1 YLQDDDGKAAPSKE
15 ELFLATLKKCIADQ
29 LDNSDLSVNDLCR
42 AVQLSHAHL
51 YRKLKA
57 LTNLT
62 PVQFIRFI
70 RLKQAKI
77 LLETSSMNISEIAYA
92 VGFSDPNYFSRIYH
106 KEMGVTPS
114 ESRK

>member
-1 YLQDDDGKAAPSKE
+1 M
-15 ELFLATLKKCIADQ
+15 KKCIGDQ

-62 PVQFIRFI
+62 PVQFIRYI
-70 RLKQAKI
+70 RLKKARN
-77 LLETSSMNISEIAYA
+77 LLENSSMNISEIAYA